1 MTIRL
6 PSIQSRL
13 ILLVLGALLI
23 VELVTA
29 WTGYQ
34 RAVHEA
40 DELLDSQLA
49 QYAQI
54 MLSLAH
60 EGRDDEVKLPDIK
73 AHHYQSKLMFQ
84 IWDVKD
90 APRLMLRSPE
100 APHQW
105 PDGVK
110 TAGYSEATLAGHAW
124 RFFVAKDSNDHVVLA
139 AHDLHIR
146 EELASEIALSN
157 MSPYLLAVPILAVL
171 LLLAIR
177 RGLEPLHAL
186 AADLSGRAPQRLD
199 ELPVAGMPKELRP
212 PICAMNQLFGRIRM
226 AMDKERR
233 FTSDAAHELRTPIA
247 ALRAQLQ
254 VAERTPDPDER
265 QAAIAKA
272 LRVTSRMTH
281 LVAQLLA
288 LARLEAESIDKP
300 DAKVNLSDL
309 LQDVLI
315 ELAPQSE
322 SKRIQLQADISPNCV
337 LNGNFELLR
346 IMVRNLLDNAIR
358 YVPGG
363 GKVRVGL
370 AVQQGQVELTIKD
383 NGPGVAT
390 EEREKLGQ
398 RFHRFG
404 PQTADGVGLGLSIVQ
419 RIAEL
424 HGAELAF
431 GDGLEETGLGVK
443 VRFSAIDSDR

>member
-1 MTIRL
+1 MTTRL

-13 ILLVLGALLI
+13 ILLVLGALLV

-29 WTGYQ
+29 WTGYR
-34 RAVHEA
+34 RALHEA
-40 DELLDSQLA
+40 DELLDAQLA

-60 EGRDDEVKLPDIK
+60 ESRDDEVKLPDIET
-73 AHHYQSKLMFQ
+73 HPYQSKLMFQ
-84 IWDVKD
+84 IWDMKGG
-90 APRLMLRSPE
+90 PRLMLRSPE

-105 PDGVK
+105 PQGVK
-110 TAGYSEATLAGHAW
+110 TSGYSEASLAGHAW
-124 RFFVAKDSNDHVVLA
+124 RFFVAKGQNGYVVLA
-139 AHDLHIR
+139 AHDLHIHQ
-146 EELASEIALSN
+146 ELASQIALSN
-157 MSPYLLAVPILAVL
+157 MAPYLLAVPILVLL

-186 AADLSGRAPQRLD
+186 AADLSERDPQRLD
-199 ELPVAGMPKELRP
+199 ELPEAGLPRELRP
-212 PICAMNQLFGRIRM
+212 PVRAMNQLFGGIRM
-226 AMDKERR
+226 AMDKKRR

-247 ALRAQLQ
+247 AMRAQLQ
-254 VAERTPDPDER
+254 VAERTPDPEER

-272 LRVTSRMTH
+272 LRGTTRMAH

-288 LARLEAESIDKP
+288 LARLEAETADKP
-300 DAKVNLSDL
+300 DAEVNLSDL
-309 LQDVLI
+309 LQDVVV
-315 ELAPQSE
+315 ELAPQAE
-322 SKRIQLQADISPNCV
+322 SRGIQVKIDTEPNCV
-337 LNGNFELLR
+337 LTGNAELLR
-346 IMVRNLLDNAIR
+346 VLLRNLLDNAIR

-370 AVQQGQVELTIKD
+370 ALEKGHVVLAVED
-383 NGPGVAT
+383 NGPGVAV
-390 EEREKLGQ
+390 EERDKIGQ

-404 PQTADGVGLGLSIVQ
+404 AQTVEGVGLGLSIVR

-431 GDGLEETGLGVK
+431 GDGLEGRGLGVR
-443 VRFSAIDSDR
+443 VDFPPIE

>member
-1 MTIRL
+1 MTTRP

-13 ILLVLGALLI
+13 ILLVLGALLA
-23 VELVTA
+23 VELVSG
-29 WTGYQ
+29 WTGYR
-34 RAVHEA
+34 RALHEA
-40 DELLDSQLA
+40 DELLDAQLV

-60 EGRDDEVKLPDIK
+60 EGRDDEVRLPDIK
-73 AHHYQSKLMFQ
+73 AHPYQSKLMFQ
-84 IWDVKD
+84 IWDMKG

-105 PDGVK
+105 PQGVK
-110 TAGYSEATLAGHAW
+110 PSGYSEVTLAGHAW
-124 RFFVAKDSNDHVVLA
+124 RFYVAKGDNGYVVLA
-139 AHDLHIR
+139 AHDLHIHQ
-146 EELASEIALSN
+146 ELASQIALSN

-177 RGLEPLHAL
+177 RGLKPLHAL
-186 AADLSGRAPQRLD
+186 AADLSARDPQRLD
-199 ELPVAGMPKELRP
+199 ELPEAGLPRELRP
-212 PICAMNQLFGRIRM
+212 PVRAMNQLFGRIRM

-254 VAERTPDPDER
+254 VAERTPDPEER

-272 LRVTSRMTH
+272 LSGTSRMTH

-288 LARLEAESIDKP
+288 LARLEAETADKP
-300 DAKVNLSDL
+300 DANVNLADL
-309 LQDVLI
+309 LHEVVAG
-315 ELAPQSE
+315 LAHQAGS
-322 SKRIQLQADISPNCV
+322 RGIQVKIDTDPNCV
-337 LNGNFELLR
+337 LSGNAELLR
-346 IMVRNLLDNAIR
+346 VLLRNLIDNAIR
-358 YVPGG
+358 YVPDTGR
-363 GKVRVGL
+363 VRVGL
-370 AVQQGQVELTIKD
+370 AREGGCVVLTVAD
-383 NGPGVAT
+383 NGPGVAVA
-390 EEREKLGQ
+390 ERDMLGQ

-404 PQTADGVGLGLSIVQ
+404 ARTVEGVGLGLSIAR

-431 GDGLEETGLGVK
+431 GEGLEGRGLGVR
-443 VRFSAIDSDR
+443 VRFPATG